1 MDRFIVYKGHIQ
13 FSSYSQS
20 YVYKQLY
27 GSNVVSMGKPKN
39 SEKLSASGPLRT
51 MPKYGYI
58 YFGPYL
64 RN

>member
-39 SEKLSASGPLRT
+39 SEKLSASGPL
-51 MPKYGYI
+51 KKKHQSIYGLVI
-58 YFGPYL
+58 
-64 RN
+64 